1 VLLLALNTVL
11 YLYFLFITSPYNY
24 LWGLNADEFSVNIV
38 KRSCQKLLFIE
49 LYTYCVPTSMI
60 LLGFFWLPHFP
71 RLTIFS
77 FAYAFLAAAFAMI
90 LLSPFKPGLYHAIFV
105 HQSVTADFV
114 LEPIKSAGKNIGPYL
129 VQDVKKGS
137 RLALPAAEGLGLI
150 KYAPATSLLSNVAS
164 NRKNR
169 PILRAKAY
177 LSLKNINT
185 EEALESCAV
194 IVKNNRHPSDIK
206 MLEYIKRLEL
216 QGY

>member
-1 VLLLALNTVL
+1 MALNAVL

-24 LWGLNADEFSVNIV
+24 LWGLNADEISANIV
-38 KRSCQKLLFIE
+38 KLSCQKLLFIE

-60 LLGFFWLPHFP
+60 LLGLFWLPHFP

-77 FAYAFLAAAFAMI
+77 FAYAFLAAAFALI
-90 LLSPFKPGLYHAIFV
+90 LLSPFKPALYHAIFK
-105 HQSVTADFV
+105 HQSVTTDFV
-114 LEPIKSAGKNIGPYL
+114 LEPIKSAGKKIGPYL
-129 VQDVKKGS
+129 VKDVLEGS

-150 KYAPATSLLSNVAS
+150 KYVPATSLLSSVAS

-177 LSLKNINT
+177 LSLKKINT
-185 EEALESCAV
+185 QEALQSCAM
-194 IVKNNRHPSDIK
+194 IVKNNQHPTDVK